1 MVSIR
6 RATVDDLLKMQ
17 QTNLL
22 CLPENYQFKYY
33 IYHYL
38 SWPSLLHVAE
48 DHNGKIVGYVLA
60 KLEDE
65 DVKPGEVQGH
75 ITSISVLR
83 TYRRLGVASKL
94 MSHAINMMQEYFEA
108 DFVSLHVRVSNRPAL
123 HLYHKNLGFD
133 VRGIEKEYYADKEDA
148 YKMRKYFKKDKKP
161 KDEVAIEIKD
171 EIKFEDIKDVF
182 EEIDINGE
190 EIGNKK
196 KETLLPSKNTI
207 LGALVYYITHCA
219 DTHFAP
225 MNANWALIPTS
236 AKKNRQP
243 SIDQSLADTREFW
256 AKVNG

>member
-6 RATVDDLLKMQ
+6 RATVEDLLKMQ

-33 IYHYL
+33 IYHFL

-65 DVKPGEVQGH
+65 DVKQGEIQGH

-94 MSHAINMMQEYFEA
+94 MTHALNMMQEYYDA
-108 DFVSLHVRVSNRPAL
+108 DYVSLHVRVSNRPAL
-123 HLYHKNLGFD
+123 HLYHNNLGFD
-133 VRGIEKEYYADKEDA
+133 VRAVEKEYYADKEDA

-161 KDEVAIEIKD
+161 KDELTMDIID
-171 EIKFEDIKDVF
+171 EIKYDDIKNAF
-182 EEIDINGE
+182 EEVDINGE
-190 EIGNKK
+190 ELPIENKEAENGEEKDKNKEEEKEKENKEPDKK
-196 KETLLPSKNTI
+196 K
-207 LGALVYYITHCA
+207 
-219 DTHFAP
+219 
-225 MNANWALIPTS
+225 
-236 AKKNRQP
+236 KKH
-243 SIDQSLADTREFW
+243 
-256 AKVNG
+256 KKKHK

>member
-22 CLPENYQFKYY
+22 CLPENYQYKYY

-65 DVKPGEVQGH
+65 DIKQGEIQGH

-94 MSHAINMMQEYFEA
+94 MNHAINMMQEYFEA
-108 DFVSLHVRVSNRPAL
+108 DYASLHVRVSNRPAL
-123 HLYHKNLGFD
+123 HLYHNNLGFE
-133 VRGIEKEYYADKEDA
+133 VRGVEKEYYADKEDA

-161 KDEVAIEIKD
+161 KDEVNIEIKD
-171 EIKFEDIKDVF
+171 EIKYDEIKDYF
-182 EEIDINGE
+182 EEVDANGE
-190 EIGNKK
+190 EIVKENNEKPEEKENEKTENEEHKEKEKK
-196 KETLLPSKNTI
+196 K
-207 LGALVYYITHCA
+207 
-219 DTHFAP
+219 
-225 MNANWALIPTS
+225 
-236 AKKNRQP
+236 KKH
-243 SIDQSLADTREFW
+243 
-256 AKVNG
+256 KKKH

>member
-6 RATVDDLLKMQ
+6 RATVEDLLKMQ

-38 SWPSLLHVAE
+38 SWPALLHVAE

-94 MSHAINMMQEYFEA
+94 MSHAINMMQEYFDA

-133 VRGIEKEYYADKEDA
+133 VRGIEKEYYGDKEDA

-182 EEIDINGE
+182 EEVDINGE
-190 EIGNKK
+190 EISPKK
-196 KETLLPSKNTI
+196 KEKGKENE
-207 LGALVYYITHCA
+207 
-219 DTHFAP
+219 D
-225 MNANWALIPTS
+225 N
-236 AKKNRQP
+236 K
-243 SIDQSLADTREFW
+243 DD
-256 AKVNG
+256 

>member
-6 RATVDDLLKMQ
+6 RATVEDLLKMQ

-33 IYHYL
+33 IYHFL

-65 DVKPGEVQGH
+65 DIKQGEIQGH

-94 MSHAINMMQEYFEA
+94 MTHALNMMQEYYDA
-108 DFVSLHVRVSNRPAL
+108 DYVSLHVRVSNRPAL
-123 HLYHKNLGFD
+123 HLYHNNLGFD
-133 VRGIEKEYYADKEDA
+133 VRAVEKEYYADKEDA

-161 KDEVAIEIKD
+161 KDEVTMDIID
-171 EIKFEDIKDVF
+171 EIKYDDIKNAF
-182 EEIDINGE
+182 EEVDINGE
-190 EIGNKK
+190 ELPIENKEKEKEEEKDKNKEEEKEKENKEPDKK
-196 KETLLPSKNTI
+196 K
-207 LGALVYYITHCA
+207 
-219 DTHFAP
+219 
-225 MNANWALIPTS
+225 
-236 AKKNRQP
+236 KKH
-243 SIDQSLADTREFW
+243 
-256 AKVNG
+256 KKKHK

>member
-38 SWPSLLHVAE
+38 SWPALLHVAE

-65 DVKPGEVQGH
+65 DIKPGEVQGH

-94 MSHAINMMQEYFEA
+94 MNHAINMMQEYFDA

-133 VRGIEKEYYADKEDA
+133 VRGVEKEYYADKEDA

-161 KDEVAIEIKD
+161 KDEVTIEIKD
-171 EIKFEDIKDVF
+171 EIKYDEIKDVF
-182 EEIDINGE
+182 EEVDANGE
-190 EIGNKK
+190 EIPMDIKDKTEKEKETNNEENKEEKKEAKRRGKRKK
-196 KETLLPSKNTI
+196 K
-207 LGALVYYITHCA
+207 H
-219 DTHFAP
+219 
-225 MNANWALIPTS
+225 
-236 AKKNRQP
+236 
-243 SIDQSLADTREFW
+243 
-256 AKVNG
+256 

>member
-94 MSHAINMMQEYFEA
+94 MNHAINMMQEYFDA

-123 HLYHKNLGFD
+123 HLYHNNLGFE
-133 VRGIEKEYYADKEDA
+133 VRGIEKEYYLDKEDA
-148 YKMRKYFKKDKKP
+148 YKMRKYFKKDKKD
-161 KDEVAIEIKD
+161 KNEVSIEIKD
-171 EIKFEDIKDVF
+171 EIKYEDIKDVF
-182 EEIDINGE
+182 EKVDENGNAIRE
-190 EIGNKK
+190 LKVEKTDGNEGNKDK
-196 KETLLPSKNTI
+196 K
-207 LGALVYYITHCA
+207 
-219 DTHFAP
+219 
-225 MNANWALIPTS
+225 
-236 AKKNRQP
+236 KK
-243 SIDQSLADTREFW
+243 
-256 AKVNG
+256 KHKKKH

>member
-6 RATVDDLLKMQ
+6 RATVEDLIKMQ

-65 DVKPGEVQGH
+65 DIKPGEIQGH

-94 MSHAINMMQEYFEA
+94 MNHALNMMQEYFDA

-123 HLYHKNLGFD
+123 HLYHNNLGFD
-133 VRGIEKEYYADKEDA
+133 VRGIEKGYYADKEDA
-148 YKMRKYFKKDKKP
+148 YKMRKYFKKDKKD
-161 KDEVAIEIKD
+161 KTEVSIEIKD
-171 EIKFEDIKDVF
+171 EIKYDEIKDVF
-182 EEIDINGE
+182 EEVDENGK
-190 EIGNKK
+190 EIPMESEKDKEKK
-196 KETLLPSKNTI
+196 KDENNE
-207 LGALVYYITHCA
+207 V
-219 DTHFAP
+219 
-225 MNANWALIPTS
+225 
-236 AKKNRQP
+236 KKEEKKE
-243 SIDQSLADTREFW
+243 DVKEEHKD
-256 AKVNG
+256 KKKKKHKKKH

>member
-38 SWPSLLHVAE
+38 SWPALLHVAE

-65 DVKPGEVQGH
+65 DIKPGEVQGH

-94 MSHAINMMQEYFEA
+94 MTHAINMMQEYFDA

-133 VRGIEKEYYADKEDA
+133 VRGVEKEYYADKEDA

-161 KDEVAIEIKD
+161 KDEVTIEIKD
-171 EIKFEDIKDVF
+171 EIKYEDIKDVF
-182 EEIDINGE
+182 EEVDINGE
-190 EIGNKK
+190 EIPMENKEKETKEKVNEENKEDKKGDTKK
-196 KETLLPSKNTI
+196 KK
-207 LGALVYYITHCA
+207 H
-219 DTHFAP
+219 
-225 MNANWALIPTS
+225 
-236 AKKNRQP
+236 KK
-243 SIDQSLADTREFW
+243 
-256 AKVNG
+256 KHK

>member
-6 RATVDDLLKMQ
+6 RATVEDLLKMQ

-38 SWPSLLHVAE
+38 SWPALLHVAE

-65 DVKPGEVQGH
+65 DIKPGEVQGH

-94 MSHAINMMQEYFEA
+94 MTHAINMMQEYFDA

-133 VRGIEKEYYADKEDA
+133 VRGVEKEYYADKEDA

-161 KDEVAIEIKD
+161 KDEVTIEIKD
-171 EIKFEDIKDVF
+171 EIKYEDIKDVF
-182 EEIDINGE
+182 EEVDINGE
-190 EIGNKK
+190 EIQVEKKDKDEKENVKEENKEDKKEGGKK
-196 KETLLPSKNTI
+196 KRKRK
-207 LGALVYYITHCA
+207 H
-219 DTHFAP
+219 
-225 MNANWALIPTS
+225 
-236 AKKNRQP
+236 K
-243 SIDQSLADTREFW
+243 
-256 AKVNG
+256 

>member
-171 EIKFEDIKDVF
+171 EIKYEDIKDVF

-196 KETLLPSKNTI
+196 KEKGKENEENK
-207 LGALVYYITHCA
+207 
-219 DTHFAP
+219 DD
-225 MNANWALIPTS
+225 
-236 AKKNRQP
+236 KK
-243 SIDQSLADTREFW
+243 
-256 AKVNG
+256 KKKHKKKHK

>member
-6 RATVDDLLKMQ
+6 RDTVDDLLKMQ

-94 MSHAINMMQEYFEA
+94 MSHAINMMQEYFDA

-123 HLYHKNLGFD
+123 HLYHNNLGFE
-133 VRGIEKEYYADKEDA
+133 VRGIEKEYYLDKEDA
-148 YKMRKYFKKDKKP
+148 YKMRKYFKKDKKD
-161 KDEVAIEIKD
+161 KNEVSIEIKD
-171 EIKFEDIKDVF
+171 EIKYEDIKDVF
-182 EEIDINGE
+182 EKVDENGNAIRE
-190 EIGNKK
+190 LKVEKTDGNEGNKDK
-196 KETLLPSKNTI
+196 K
-207 LGALVYYITHCA
+207 
-219 DTHFAP
+219 
-225 MNANWALIPTS
+225 
-236 AKKNRQP
+236 KK
-243 SIDQSLADTREFW
+243 
-256 AKVNG
+256 KHKKKH

>member
-65 DVKPGEVQGH
+65 DVKQGEIQGH

-94 MSHAINMMQEYFEA
+94 MNHAINMMQEYFDA
-108 DFVSLHVRVSNRPAL
+108 DFVSQHVRVSNRPAL
-123 HLYHKNLGFD
+123 HLYHNNLGFD
-133 VRGIEKEYYADKEDA
+133 VRGVEKEYYADREDA

-161 KDEVAIEIKD
+161 KDEVTIEIKD
-171 EIKFEDIKDVF
+171 EIKYDDIKDVF
-182 EEIDINGE
+182 EEVDVNGE
-190 EIGNKK
+190 ELPIQNKE
-196 KETLLPSKNTI
+196 KEGEKN
-207 LGALVYYITHCA
+207 
-219 DTHFAP
+219 
-225 MNANWALIPTS
+225 
-236 AKKNRQP
+236 KNEEK
-243 SIDQSLADTREFW
+243 TE
-256 AKVNG
+256 N

>member
-1 MVSIR
+1 MVTIR

-65 DVKPGEVQGH
+65 EVKPGEIQGQ

-94 MSHAINMMQEYFEA
+94 MNYAINMMQEYFDA
-108 DFVSLHVRVSNRPAL
+108 DFVALHVRVSNRPAI
-123 HLYHKNLGFD
+123 HLYQNNLGFEIK
-133 VRGIEKEYYADKEDA
+133 GIEKEYYADKEDA
-148 YKMRKYFKKDKKP
+148 YKMRKYFKKEKKDKN
-161 KDEVAIEIKD
+161 EVTIEIKD
-171 EIKFEDIKDVF
+171 EIKYEDIKDYF
-182 EEIDINGE
+182 ETVNADGKLVKDLTVEKADKTEKNEGNKDKKKKK
-190 EIGNKK
+190 NKK
-196 KETLLPSKNTI
+196 K
-207 LGALVYYITHCA
+207 H
-219 DTHFAP
+219 
-225 MNANWALIPTS
+225 
-236 AKKNRQP
+236 
-243 SIDQSLADTREFW
+243 
-256 AKVNG
+256 

>member
-65 DVKPGEVQGH
+65 EVKPNEIQGH

-94 MSHAINMMQEYFEA
+94 MNHAINMMQEYFDA
-108 DFVSLHVRVSNRPAL
+108 DFVSLHVRVNNRPAL
-123 HLYHKNLGFD
+123 YLYHNNLGFD
-133 VRGIEKEYYADKEDA
+133 IRGIEKGYYADKEDA
-148 YKMRKYFKKDKKP
+148 YKMRKYFKKEKKN
-161 KDEVAIEIKD
+161 KDELTMDIID
-171 EIKFEDIKDVF
+171 EIKYDDIKNAF
-182 EEIDINGE
+182 EEVDINGE
-190 EIGNKK
+190 ELPIENKEKEKEEEKDKNKEEEKEKENKEPDKK
-196 KETLLPSKNTI
+196 K
-207 LGALVYYITHCA
+207 
-219 DTHFAP
+219 
-225 MNANWALIPTS
+225 
-236 AKKNRQP
+236 KKH
-243 SIDQSLADTREFW
+243 
-256 AKVNG
+256 KKKHK

>member
-38 SWPSLLHVAE
+38 SWPALLHVAE

-65 DVKPGEVQGH
+65 DIKPGEVQGH

-94 MSHAINMMQEYFEA
+94 MTHAINMMQEYFDA

-133 VRGIEKEYYADKEDA
+133 VRGVEKEYYADKEDA

-161 KDEVAIEIKD
+161 KDEVTIEIKD
-171 EIKFEDIKDVF
+171 EIKYEDIKDVF
-182 EEIDINGE
+182 EEVDINGE
-190 EIGNKK
+190 EIQVEKKDKDEKENAKEENKEDKKEGGKK
-196 KETLLPSKNTI
+196 KRKRK
-207 LGALVYYITHCA
+207 H
-219 DTHFAP
+219 
-225 MNANWALIPTS
+225 
-236 AKKNRQP
+236 K
-243 SIDQSLADTREFW
+243 
-256 AKVNG
+256 

>member
-6 RATVDDLLKMQ
+6 RATVEDLLKMQ

-65 DVKPGEVQGH
+65 DIKPGEVQGH

-94 MSHAINMMQEYFEA
+94 MNHALNMMQEYFDA

-123 HLYHKNLGFD
+123 QLYHNNLDFD
-133 VRGIEKEYYADKEDA
+133 VRGIEKGYYADKEDA
-148 YKMRKYFKKDKKP
+148 YKMRKYFKKDKKD
-161 KDEVAIEIKD
+161 KKEVTIEIKD
-171 EIKFEDIKDVF
+171 EIKYEDIKDYF
-182 EEIDINGE
+182 EEVDENGKELPEKEKKE
-190 EIGNKK
+190 EIKEKDKEQEKEKEKEKEKEEKKEEHKDKK
-196 KETLLPSKNTI
+196 K
-207 LGALVYYITHCA
+207 
-219 DTHFAP
+219 
-225 MNANWALIPTS
+225 
-236 AKKNRQP
+236 KKH
-243 SIDQSLADTREFW
+243 
-256 AKVNG
+256 KKKH

>member
-182 EEIDINGE
+182 EEVDINGE
-190 EIGNKK
+190 EIPMENKEKETKEKANEENKEDKKGDTKK
-196 KETLLPSKNTI
+196 KK
-207 LGALVYYITHCA
+207 H
-219 DTHFAP
+219 
-225 MNANWALIPTS
+225 
-236 AKKNRQP
+236 KK
-243 SIDQSLADTREFW
+243 
-256 AKVNG
+256 KHK

>member
-38 SWPSLLHVAE
+38 SWPALLHVAE

-65 DVKPGEVQGH
+65 DIKPGEVQGH

-94 MSHAINMMQEYFEA
+94 MTHAINMMQEYFDA

-133 VRGIEKEYYADKEDA
+133 VRGVEKEYYADKEDA

-161 KDEVAIEIKD
+161 KDEVTIEIKD
-171 EIKFEDIKDVF
+171 EIKYDDIKNVF
-182 EEIDINGE
+182 EEVDINGE
-190 EIGNKK
+190 EIPMENKEKETKEKANEENKEDKKGDTKK
-196 KETLLPSKNTI
+196 KK
-207 LGALVYYITHCA
+207 H
-219 DTHFAP
+219 
-225 MNANWALIPTS
+225 
-236 AKKNRQP
+236 KK
-243 SIDQSLADTREFW
+243 
-256 AKVNG
+256 KHK

>member
-75 ITSISVLR
+75 ITTISVLR

-94 MSHAINMMQEYFEA
+94 MSHAINMMQEYFDA

-123 HLYHKNLGFD
+123 HLYHNNLGFE
-133 VRGIEKEYYADKEDA
+133 VRGIEKEYYLDKEDA
-148 YKMRKYFKKDKKP
+148 YKMRKYFKKDKKD
-161 KDEVAIEIKD
+161 KNEVSIEIKD
-171 EIKFEDIKDVF
+171 EIKYEDIKDVF
-182 EEIDINGE
+182 EKVDENGNAIRE
-190 EIGNKK
+190 LKVEKTDGNEGNKDK
-196 KETLLPSKNTI
+196 K
-207 LGALVYYITHCA
+207 
-219 DTHFAP
+219 
-225 MNANWALIPTS
+225 
-236 AKKNRQP
+236 KK
-243 SIDQSLADTREFW
+243 
-256 AKVNG
+256 KHKKKH

>member
-94 MSHAINMMQEYFEA
+94 MSHAINMMQEYFDA

-133 VRGIEKEYYADKEDA
+133 VRGIEKEYYGDKEDA

-182 EEIDINGE
+182 EEVDINGE
-190 EIGNKK
+190 EISPKK
-196 KETLLPSKNTI
+196 KEKGKENE
-207 LGALVYYITHCA
+207 
-219 DTHFAP
+219 D
-225 MNANWALIPTS
+225 NKDD
-236 AKKNRQP
+236 KKKR
-243 SIDQSLADTREFW
+243 
-256 AKVNG
+256 KHKKKHK

>member
-94 MSHAINMMQEYFEA
+94 MSHAINMMQEYFDA

-171 EIKFEDIKDVF
+171 EIKFEEIKDVF
-182 EEIDINGE
+182 EEVDINGE
-190 EIGNKK
+190 EIDRKSKEKGKENEENKDDKK
-196 KETLLPSKNTI
+196 K
-207 LGALVYYITHCA
+207 
-219 DTHFAP
+219 
-225 MNANWALIPTS
+225 
-236 AKKNRQP
+236 KKH
-243 SIDQSLADTREFW
+243 
-256 AKVNG
+256 KKKHK

>member
-22 CLPENYQFKYY
+22 CLPENYQFKFY

-38 SWPSLLHVAE
+38 SWPALLHVAE

-65 DVKPGEVQGH
+65 DIKPGEVQGH

-94 MSHAINMMQEYFEA
+94 MTHAINMMQEYFDA

-161 KDEVAIEIKD
+161 KDEVTIEIKD
-171 EIKFEDIKDVF
+171 EIKYEDIKDVF
-182 EEIDINGE
+182 EEVDINGE
-190 EIGNKK
+190 EIQVEKKDKDEKENTKEENKEDKKEGGKK
-196 KETLLPSKNTI
+196 KRKRK
-207 LGALVYYITHCA
+207 H
-219 DTHFAP
+219 
-225 MNANWALIPTS
+225 
-236 AKKNRQP
+236 K
-243 SIDQSLADTREFW
+243 
-256 AKVNG
+256 

>member
-65 DVKPGEVQGH
+65 EVKQGEVQGH

-94 MSHAINMMQEYFEA
+94 MNHAINMMQEYFDA

-196 KETLLPSKNTI
+196 KEKGKENEENK
-207 LGALVYYITHCA
+207 
-219 DTHFAP
+219 DD
-225 MNANWALIPTS
+225 
-236 AKKNRQP
+236 KK
-243 SIDQSLADTREFW
+243 
-256 AKVNG
+256 KKKHKKKHK

>member
-6 RATVDDLLKMQ
+6 RATVEDLLKMQ

-65 DVKPGEVQGH
+65 DVKQGEIQGH

-94 MSHAINMMQEYFEA
+94 MTHAINMMQEYYDA
-108 DFVSLHVRVSNRPAL
+108 DYVSLHVRVSNRPAL
-123 HLYHKNLGFD
+123 HLYHNNLGFD
-133 VRGIEKEYYADKEDA
+133 VKAVEKEYYADKEDA

-161 KDEVAIEIKD
+161 KDEVTLDIKD
-171 EIKFEDIKDVF
+171 EIKYDDIKNVF
-182 EEIDINGE
+182 EEVDINGE
-190 EIGNKK
+190 ELPMENKEKEEEKDKNKEGENKEENKGPEKK
-196 KETLLPSKNTI
+196 K
-207 LGALVYYITHCA
+207 
-219 DTHFAP
+219 
-225 MNANWALIPTS
+225 
-236 AKKNRQP
+236 KKH
-243 SIDQSLADTREFW
+243 
-256 AKVNG
+256 KKKHK